1 MITAADT
8 FIQHTEDVLA
18 VARRL
23 LSRGIIVYAHECSS
37 VHFSRWLVVAG
48 TDRERFQFVWDGRAL
63 ALTISQSVLVEGRRV
78 WEPIHTLNVRHP
90 EAVSVMET
98 FLHEH
103 FTPTA

>member
-1 MITAADT
+1 MTTVTDT
-8 FIQHTEDVLA
+8 FIQHTEDILA

-23 LSRGIIVYAHECSS
+23 LPRDIIVYVHECRST
-37 VHFSRWLVVAG
+37 HFGSWLVVAG
-48 TDRERFQFVWDGRAL
+48 RELERFQFRWDGRTL
-63 ALTISQSVLVEGRRV
+63 SLTISHCPLVDGRRE

-90 EAVSVMET
+90 EAVSAMET